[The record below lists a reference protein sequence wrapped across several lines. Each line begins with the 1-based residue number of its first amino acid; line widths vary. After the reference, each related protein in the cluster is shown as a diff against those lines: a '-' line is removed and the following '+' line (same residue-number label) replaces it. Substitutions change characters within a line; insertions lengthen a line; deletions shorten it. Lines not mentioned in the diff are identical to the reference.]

1 MRGSS
6 HHGPSRPAQAG
17 RPAADG
23 GAPRRA
29 SRPARRQ
36 PDDRASSRQPG
47 SRPPA
52 NRMTSDRPLGGRPAD
67 AERLTALLEP
77 VVGSAGMDLES
88 VRISAAGRRWLLRI
102 VIDAD
107 HGPGLDEIALVSRSV
122 AAELDASGVMGQAAY
137 TLEVSSPGVDR
148 PLTEPRHWRRAVGR
162 LVDAPLSHPAPE
174 ATAADHPKT
183 PSSATEPARYLTAVQ
198 GRVVAAGADAV
209 TLEIDGQRREFG
221 YRDLGPGRVQVE
233 FGNAGAAGAV
243 SGTSGD
249 GGERDGH

>member
-6 HHGPSRPAQAG
+6 RHGLSRPDQPG
-17 RPAADG
+17 WPSADG
-23 GAPRRA
+23 AAPRRG

-36 PDDRASSRQPG
+36 PEAQGGNRQAAGRQAASRQPAG
-47 SRPPA
+47 RPA
-52 NRMTSDRPLGGRPAD
+52 DRPLGGRPAD

-102 VIDAD
+102 VVDAD
-107 HGPGLDEIALVSRSV
+107 NRPGLDEIALVSRSV
-122 AAELDASGVMGQAAY
+122 SAELDASAVMGQAPY

-162 LVDAPLSHPAPE
+162 LVHAPLSRPA
-174 ATAADHPKT
+174 
-183 PSSATEPARYLTAVQ
+183 SSPTEPARYLTAVQ
-198 GRVVAAGADAV
+198 GRVVAAGVDVV
-209 TLEIDGQRREFG
+209 TLEIEGERREFG

-233 FGNAGAAGAV
+233 FGNAGAAGAAA
-243 SGTSGD
+243 GTSGD
-249 GGERDGH
+249 EGERDGH